1 MINLLMSYKVFISI
15 HYDFINDNI
24 NNFKRHYFIADLLY
38 LYYKYSTIDI
48 FDYDDTIHNIILEF
62 IKLKN
67 NDKNNY
73 VKIKVNKKAIQRF
86 KFLKELY
93 IKIN

>member
-1 MINLLMSYKVFISI
+1 MSYKVFISI

-24 NNFKRHYFIADLLY
+24 NFRNNYNFIGDLLY
-38 LYYKYSTIDI
+38 LYYRYSKVEYI
-48 FDYDDTIHNIILEF
+48 DYDDTINNIILEF

-67 NDKNNY
+67 NDNY
-73 VKIKVNKKAIQRF
+73 VKIKVNKKSIARF

>member
-1 MINLLMSYKVFISI
+1 MSYKAFISI

-24 NNFKRHYFIADLLY
+24 NFRNNYNFIGDLLY
-38 LYYKYSTIDI
+38 LYYKYLTIDI
-48 FDYDDTIHNIILEF
+48 FDYDIIINNIISLYY
-62 IKLKN
+62 KLN
-67 NDKNNY
+67 NNNNNNY
-73 VKIKVNKKAIQRF
+73 VKIKVNKKSIKRF